1 MTTTF
6 IPLEDLDSRAHLRL
20 VDSEGLAAWAF
31 RCRTRLLV
39 GVAAGAAVLVFG
51 LVSFH
56 VVLSQGQLGL
66 DRLEAQVAK
75 EQTQYQR
82 LRLHVAELEAPD
94 RVVTVAQDRL
104 GMVPAPEVVYL
115 TSRATPS
122 EPSERTGSQAVTHDD
137 SDRSPDVDHSR
148 AWAVVKAAL
157 AGHP

>member
-20 VDSEGLAAWAF
+20 VGSEGLAAWAF

-39 GVAAGAAVLVFG
+39 GVAAAAAVLVFG

-56 VVLSQGQLGL
+56 VILSQGQLGL

-75 EQTQYQR
+75 EQARYQR

-115 TSRATPS
+115 TPRAA
-122 EPSERTGSQAVTHDD
+122 PSERAGAHAGTHDD
-137 SDRSPDVDHSR
+137 SDRGPDVDHSR